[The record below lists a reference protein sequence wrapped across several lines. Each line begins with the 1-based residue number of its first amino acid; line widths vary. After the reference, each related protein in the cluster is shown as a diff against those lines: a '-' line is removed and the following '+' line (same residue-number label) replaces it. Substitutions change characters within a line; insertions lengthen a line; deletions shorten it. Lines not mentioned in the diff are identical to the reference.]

1 MNTSKARFAAVLLS
15 AAVIFSGCGATEIQ
29 PKEPAPSAVPAMQT
43 ETSAET
49 VTGKTVPEYTGTTQ
63 AAAEPADSSE
73 SLSEAERLLSEMSLE
88 QKVGQLFV
96 IRPEQLA
103 GSISEDSIGNSSEDG
118 MTAVSE
124 DMTEFAAKYH
134 IGGYALF
141 ARNVKSPKQLKR
153 LTSDLKE
160 ISEIPP
166 MLLIDEEG
174 GDVSRIAGN
183 VKFPDLPVY
192 PNMHYIGETGDTELA
207 KKAGADIGGY
217 LAEYGFTGD
226 LAPVADINS
235 NPYNVV
241 IGERAFGDNKD
252 TVSDMVSAFADGL
265 HSAGISCCLKH
276 FPGHGDTF
284 SDTHDGTVT
293 VDKSWEELSR
303 QELVPFVENMGKADM
318 IMTAHITLE
327 NVSSDGLPASLSKE
341 IITDRLRGE
350 LGYDGLIITD
360 ALAMSAVTEPY
371 GSGTAAVMA
380 FEAGNDILLMPE
392 SIKQAYGALLEAVRN
407 SEISMERLD
416 ESVLRILRYKLE
428 R

>member
-1 MNTSKARFAAVLLS
+1 MPCLVVENLCIVAKETFSSLL
-15 AAVIFSGCGATEIQ
+15 VFTE
-29 PKEPAPSAVPAMQT
+29 PVAHP
-43 ETSAET
+43 
-49 VTGKTVPEYTGTTQ
+49 
-63 AAAEPADSSE
+63 
-73 SLSEAERLLSEMSLE
+73 
-88 QKVGQLFV
+88 
-96 IRPEQLA
+96 
-103 GSISEDSIGNSSEDG
+103 GN
-118 MTAVSE
+118 
-124 DMTEFAAKYH
+124 H
-134 IGGYALF
+134 IGITAGHHVAMIRILDSTK
-141 ARNVKSPKQLKR
+141 N
-153 LTSDLKE
+153 
-160 ISEIPP
+160 
-166 MLLIDEEG
+166 LLL
-174 GDVSRIAGN
+174 R
-183 VKFPDLPVY
+183 
-192 PNMHYIGETGDTELA
+192 
-207 KKAGADIGGY
+207 
-217 LAEYGFTGD
+217 
-226 LAPVADINS
+226 
-235 NPYNVV
+235 
-241 IGERAFGDNKD
+241 
-252 TVSDMVSAFADGL
+252 ADGL

-392 SIKQAYGALLEAVRN
+392 SIKQAYGAVLEAVRN